1 MTIFNYAL
9 IYVSSIIAFLA
20 IDGVWLL
27 VIAKDFYR
35 SRLGDLFAPALP
47 AAAVFYLV
55 YTLGLCIFVI
65 VPAVNRGSLSY
76 ALMYGALFG
85 FFAYATYDLTNLATL
100 RNWSLTLSV
109 VDMCWGAVLSASV
122 AAISYS
128 VGKMF
133 LS

>member
-9 IYVSSIIAFLA
+9 IYISSIIAFLA

-55 YTLGLCIFVI
+55 YTLGLCIFV
-65 VPAVNRGSLSY
+65 VAPALGRGSLSY

-128 VGKMF
+128 IGKM

>member
-1 MTIFNYAL
+1 MPLYNYAL
-9 IYVSSIIAFLA
+9 IYISSIIGFLL
-20 IDGVWLL
+20 IDGIWLL

-55 YTLGLCIFVI
+55 YTLGLCIFV
-65 VPAVNRGSLSY
+65 VAPALTRGSLSY

-100 RNWSLTLSV
+100 KNWSLTLSV

-128 VGKMF
+128 VGKM

>member
-1 MTIFNYAL
+1 MPLYNYAL
-9 IYVSSIIAFLA
+9 IYISSIIGFLL
-20 IDGVWLL
+20 IDGIWLL

-55 YTLGLCIFVI
+55 YTLGLCIFAI
-65 VPAVNRGSLSY
+65 VPALSRGSLSY

-128 VGKMF
+128 VGKM

>member
-9 IYVSSIIAFLA
+9 IYVSAIIAFLA

-47 AAAVFYLV
+47 AAAIFYLV
-55 YTLGLCIFVI
+55 YTLGLCIFVV
-65 VPAVNRGSLSY
+65 VPALTRGSLSY

-100 RNWSLTLSV
+100 KNWSLTLSV

-122 AAISYS
+122 AALSYT
-128 VGKMF
+128 VGKLF
-133 LS
+133 IS